1 MLGAEALEAR
11 QLLAAASIIPAPAF
25 TVQEQAAITNQVV
38 ATINDPAAT
47 TADYTATINWGDG
60 ASNAINAG
68 TVVATGQSGV
78 FQVLGSY
85 SYLNAGIETVRVSVS
100 KDGGSP
106 STVLE
111 TANVTDAPLGPASG
125 VYTLYAAVGQS
136 LNDEPVALFTDPA
149 PQFTLPLTN
158 PPTPRPGQYAAT
170 INWGDG
176 SVSAGTISYQ
186 PSLSQFLV
194 AGNHVYSNFGTETV
208 SVTISHGTVPN
219 VTVTDTAIV
228 TDPPVVAQGGF
239 NFTGTEGA
247 TAAAQTVATFTD
259 QYPISPKSQYSATIY
274 WGGLSSSAGTI
285 VPAGNQQYNVRA
297 SHLYAEEGSGAI
309 NVVIVKDN
317 NSTVTAV
324 SSYNIADPAVAPTG
338 NTLTT
343 SEGALLSG
351 TVATFI
357 DPGGP
362 EDPGDYSAQ
371 INWGDG
377 ASSAGTIAFSAGNNV
392 FSVSGS
398 HVYLAAGTDQAT
410 ITIQHDSAP
419 NATVI
424 SNVTV
429 KDIPL
434 VGTAGQV
441 FTATEGSLS
450 TNEVVAT
457 FTDPGV
463 ILPITTPG
471 AYSARINWGDGGTAS
486 AGSITFNSQTQI
498 FTVTAQHLYVEEG
511 TYPLAITLSHDLAPS
526 VTVTGTASVAD
537 PSVIPVGGFTFT
549 GVEYRVPVPQT
560 LATFTDPGGAE
571 SLSDYSASINWGD
584 GTVSAGQ
591 IVVDVTGATF
601 TVLGT
606 HVYATFGAHTL
617 SVTIH
622 HDVAPDVTVIDTAN
636 IGVPPIQTT
645 ALPATWRAWTVPV
658 ELSPLARLSFTDTEM
673 TATISWGDGGTSAGV
688 ITPDMLGSSGTVRGS
703 HVYAKTGNYTI
714 LITVNDGPQTVTQVI
729 PIHVMQQL
737 LPLPNPSAAT
747 PTNYYVAQAYGDI
760 LRRPVDGGGL
770 VYWSNA
776 LNQGVPR
783 GVFTNA
789 LVRSPEYLG
798 NFVIGPAY
806 VKYLGRAADPAGL
819 QFWIGKMQS
828 GLTDAMLDASF
839 ASSLEFYNNA
849 GASPRGYVDALYLK
863 VLGRTA
869 DPAGETYWVN
879 QLLSGQSSYLVAL
892 QFANSG
898 ENFTDTVNSD
908 YETLLERVPSATEL
922 NSAVNGLVQGT
933 LTPEAL
939 LANIAATDEYF
950 ALAQST

>member
-11 QLLAAASIIPAPAF
+11 QLLAAASISPAPAF
-25 TVQEQAAITNQVV
+25 TVQEQAAITNQVM

-60 ASNAINAG
+60 AINAG

-78 FQVLGSY
+78 FQVLGSH
-85 SYLNAGIETVRVSVS
+85 SYLDAGTETVRVFVS
-100 KDGGSP
+100 KDGGTP

-125 VYTLYAAVGQS
+125 VYTLYAVVGQA
-136 LNDEPVALFTDPA
+136 LDNEPVALFTDPA

-158 PPTPRPGQYAAT
+158 PPTPRPGEYAAT
-170 INWGDG
+170 IAWGDG

-208 SVTISHGTVPN
+208 SVTISHGTVPK

-259 QYPISPKSQYSATIY
+259 QYPISPQSSYSATIF
-274 WGGLSSSAGTI
+274 WGDQSSSAGSI

-297 SHLYAEEGSGAI
+297 SHRYAEEGSGAI

-324 SSYNIADPAVAPTG
+324 SSYNIADPAVVPTA

-343 SEGALLSG
+343 SEGSLLSG

-377 ASSAGTIAFSAGNNV
+377 ASSAGTIATSAANNV
-392 FSVSGS
+392 FSVLGS
-398 HVYLAAGTDQAT
+398 HVYLAAGAEQAT

-419 NATVI
+419 NATVV

-463 ILPITTPG
+463 VLPITTPG
-471 AYSARINWGDGGTAS
+471 AYSASINWGDGGAAS
-486 AGSITFNSQTQI
+486 AGSVTFNNQTQI

-511 TYPLAITLSHDLAPS
+511 TYPLAITLSHDLAPN
-526 VTVTGTASVAD
+526 VTVTGTAAVAD
-537 PSVIPVGGFTFT
+537 PSVIAVGGFTFT
-549 GVEYRVPVPQT
+549 GVEYRVPVAQT

-571 SLSDYSASINWGD
+571 SLNDYSASINWGD

-622 HDVAPDVTVIDTAN
+622 HDVAPDVTVTDTAN

-737 LPLPNPSAAT
+737 LPLPNPSTAT

-798 NFVIGPAY
+798 NFVINPAY
-806 VKYLGRAADPAGL
+806 QKYLGRAADPAGL

-849 GASPRGYVDALYLK
+849 GANPRGYVDALYLK
-863 VLGRTA
+863 VLGRPA
-869 DPAGETYWVN
+869 DPAGENYWVN

-898 ENFTDTVNSD
+898 ENFADTVNSD
-908 YETLLERVPSATEL
+908 YETLLERAPSAIEL